1 MEKTEGTERDQLE
14 GTKQTKTNEVSGGG
28 RFDILFHRAV
38 APRFARCGAKEIGKA
53 STPEDQA
60 VLALSISF
68 APLTPAAGRRATA

>member
-38 APRFARCGAKEIGKA
+38 ARDCVVA
-53 STPEDQA
+53 SFVS
-60 VLALSISF
+60 VLSVPSLFSVCSVASDVHIAYTSD
-68 APLTPAAGRRATA
+68 LT